1 MDNRLEKTSDELLK
15 GVGDVRR
22 EAAKL
27 GLPPEVLALLEKA
40 LGKLEKVVMTLWMRY
55 GQDCPDFGKK
65 PVVEAGPPYS
75 DLEEIGDDVSRY
87 TANTVPAVLA
97 PEDALIEEEIAITEE
112 EDSSGEGKGRCAG
125 F

>member
-22 EAAKL
+22 EAGKL
-27 GLPPEVLALLEKA
+27 DLPPEVLTLLEKA

-65 PVVEAGPPYS
+65 PVADAGSPYS
-75 DLEEIGDDVSRY
+75 DLEEIADDVCRDSG
-87 TANTVPAVLA
+87 NTVPAGLA
-97 PEDALIEEEIAITEE
+97 PEDELIEEEIAIAEE
-112 EDSSGEGKGRCAG
+112 KSSSGEREERCAG